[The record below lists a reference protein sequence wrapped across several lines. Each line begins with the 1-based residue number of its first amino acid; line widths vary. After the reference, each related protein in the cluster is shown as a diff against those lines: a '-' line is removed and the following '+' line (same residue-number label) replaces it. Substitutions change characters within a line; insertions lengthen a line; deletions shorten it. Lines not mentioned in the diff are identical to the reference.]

1 MLLWVFL
8 SADNIPLVFETS
20 VWTPFEVTETVAWD
34 IDVDPISGHW
44 LVGLVIVIGLVLYP

>member
-8 SADNIPLVFETS
+8 SADNIPRVLETS
-20 VWTPFEVTETVAWD
+20 VCTPFDVTETVALV
-34 IDVDPISGHW
+34 IDVDPILGHW